1 MNYRKFILP
10 VIIVSFSASSAFCQS
25 EVLKGVVNSLAFYKQ
40 KKDLKYLAAAKKSVD
55 SLITTKSDS
64 ADVQKGV
71 YRAVVN
77 SSILYI
83 DSLNKLNQPANFL
96 SQTTN
101 LIDQLS
107 ANRKAFKYQSEI
119 GYAKRCLA
127 NVYIRNAFGYVKKT
141 DFNNAL
147 QLFLTAKKYAPG
159 FKPLNAYIAY
169 SNNKLGNMREA
180 AKYYTNLVNSDTTKL
195 EYVQEASNNYK
206 LLGDTS
212 AALAVIK
219 KGRKLLPADKTLLL
233 DEANIYAN
241 RKDYHSLA
249 PLLPALLD
257 NNPNNADIAFVAAVC
272 YDHLNQYDKAESLY
286 LHSIE
291 LNNSAYDPIF
301 NLGLL
306 YLKEAAKKQER
317 GNTPDNKR
325 AAQWLEKA
333 NEISPNNT
341 NCLQMLQLA
350 YAQAGDSEETDRVT
364 NKLKQIT
371 NQ

>member
-25 EVLKGVVNSLAFYKQ
+25 EVLKGVVKSLPFYKQ

-169 SNNKLGNMREA
+169 SNNIHYAVLF
-180 AKYYTNLVNSDTTKL
+180 YLLVT
-195 EYVQEASNNYK
+195 
-206 LLGDTS
+206 G
-212 AALAVIK
+212 
-219 KGRKLLPADKTLLL
+219 
-233 DEANIYAN
+233 
-241 RKDYHSLA
+241 
-249 PLLPALLD
+249 
-257 NNPNNADIAFVAAVC
+257 FVA
-272 YDHLNQYDKAESLY
+272 
-286 LHSIE
+286 
-291 LNNSAYDPIF
+291 F
-301 NLGLL
+301 
-306 YLKEAAKKQER
+306 AAMS
-317 GNTPDNKR
+317 T
-325 AAQWLEKA
+325 
-333 NEISPNNT
+333 T
-341 NCLQMLQLA
+341 LA
-350 YAQAGDSEETDRVT
+350 TAFG
-364 NKLKQIT
+364 
-371 NQ
+371 